1 MLPRRNAMTP
11 HDPQQTSNDGTRP
24 APNRALAPAEWR
36 LLIIAAAMV
45 LAAYALI
52 SQLPR
57 WLGW

>member
-1 MLPRRNAMTP
+1 MTP